1 MSEKTKAW
9 ILLLVLSVVW
19 GSSYFLIK
27 LALSDVSGN
36 VRLTPLQLGAV
47 RMTIASGVLL
57 PFFFKLRKTIP
68 KDKIIFVAI
77 SGFVGNGLPSFLFAY
92 AQTKLDS
99 SITGMLNS
107 IVPIFAILIATFVF
121 GFKMKWNHIVGMS
134 IGILGAYIIMYSK
147 LAGVALT
154 RADLIPF
161 ALIVI
166 ATVCY
171 AVSLNV
177 IKYKLSGLKPMAITS
192 MAFIF
197 AGAPS
202 LVYLLVTNFPKEVL
216 TNAKVLEGVGFVF
229 ILAVVGT
236 AIAVYLFNHLIK
248 LSTPIFASSVTY
260 FIPVVATLL
269 GVASGESVT
278 YYQIIG
284 MAVLISGVLLINKK

>member
-1 MSEKTKAW
+1 MNEKTKAW

-19 GSSYFLIK
+19 GSSYILIK
-27 LALSDVSGN
+27 LALSDASG
-36 VRLTPLQLGAV
+36 VARLTPMQLGAV

-68 KDKIIFVAI
+68 KNKILFVAI
-77 SGFVGNGLPSFLFAY
+77 SGFVGNGLPSFLFAF
-92 AQTKLDS
+92 AQTRLDS

-107 IVPIFAILIATFVF
+107 IVPIFAILIATFIF
-121 GFKMKWNHIVGMS
+121 GFTMKWNHIVGMS

-147 LAGVALT
+147 LAGVVLT
-154 RADLIPF
+154 QSDLVPF
-161 ALIVI
+161 GLIIV

-171 AVSLNV
+171 ATSLNV
-177 IKYKLSGLKPMAITS
+177 IKYKLSGLNPMAITS

-202 LVYLLVTNFPKEVL
+202 LVYLLATNFPKAVI
-216 TNAKVLEGVGFVF
+216 TNSNVLEGVGFVF

-269 GVASGESVT
+269 GVVSGESVT
-278 YYQIIG
+278 YYQILG
-284 MAVLISGVLLINKK
+284 MGVLISGVLLINRK